1 MKKLLFVLTAIMCL
15 SVVSVNAQ
23 SKGDMA
29 AGVNLNLGFAYG
41 NDMTTEDGG
50 DFSNIGIGAKFQYNI
65 TDPIRLEAAFNK
77 FLKKDYISMYDFMV
91 NAHYLFGIGNLTVY
105 PAVGL
110 GVLGVKTSFM
120 GYSASASE
128 FGFNV
133 GGGAELPISD
143 KINLGAELKYISA
156 AELNRLTLQFG
167 ATYKF

>member
-110 GVLGVKTSFM
+110 GV
-120 GYSASASE
+120 
-128 FGFNV
+128 
-133 GGGAELPISD
+133 
-143 KINLGAELKYISA
+143 
-156 AELNRLTLQFG
+156 
-167 ATYKF
+167 